1 MNMDLLATILQIG
14 GPVFALSVVQLFY
27 SNRRASKLED
37 HVTALTLMATNH
49 LAHIE
54 PGLNAIN
61 ESINHIGNTI
71 ERLVTRI
78 DRLNDEH

>member
-1 MNMDLLATILQIG
+1 MTFDLLAVLQIG
-14 GPVFALSVVQLFY
+14 GPVFALAVVQLFY
-27 SNRRASKLED
+27 SNRRASRLED
-37 HVTALTLMATNH
+37 HVKDLTLMATNH

-61 ESINHIGNTI
+61 ESINHLGDTL

-78 DRLNDEH
+78 DWLNDKH